1 MSEGVVPFHLPD
13 RPMLIMG
20 ILNVTPDSFS
30 DGGRFLDPQAAID
43 HGLAM
48 IRDGADIIDVGAEST
63 RPGSSPVDART
74 QIDRAIPV
82 IRELHR
88 QRPDC
93 LISIDTRSSAVAA
106 VAIEEGASLVNDI
119 SAGRNDPA
127 IFRVAAGCGA
137 GLVLMHMQGEP
148 ATMQVAPSYDDVV
161 ADVASFLRSRAQAAI
176 DAGVNAERIIL
187 DPGIGFGKTSNHN
200 LALLRRLEEIVA
212 IGPPV
217 LVGAS
222 RKRFLGQISGQDDPS
237 QRLGASL
244 ACVARSM
251 SAGAGIVRVHD
262 VRETRQ
268 LVDTLTAI
276 AGHTQ
281 SST

>member
-1 MSEGVVPFHLPD
+1 MSEGVVPFLLPD

-30 DGGRFLDPQAAID
+30 DGGRFLDPQAAIE

-63 RPGSSPVDART
+63 RPGSSPVDAQT
-74 QIDRAIPV
+74 QIKRVIPV

-93 LISIDTRSSAVAA
+93 FISIDTRSSAVAA

-119 SAGRNDPA
+119 SAGRDDPA
-127 IFRVAAGCGA
+127 ILCVAAGCGA

-148 ATMQVAPSYDDVV
+148 ATMQAAPSYNDVV
-161 ADVASFLRSRAQAAI
+161 ADVASFLHGRIEAAI
-176 DAGVNAERIIL
+176 DAGVDAKRIIL
-187 DPGIGFGKTSNHN
+187 DPGIGFGKTAAHN
-200 LALLRRLEEIVA
+200 VTILRRLEEIVA
-212 IGPPV
+212 MGPPV

-251 SAGAGIVRVHD
+251 SAGARVVRVHD
-262 VRETRQ
+262 VRESRQ
-268 LVDTLTAI
+268 LVDTLTTI
-276 AGHTQ
+276 NGSEPSWT
-281 SST
+281 